1 MLTFLLMLTDEEHHD
16 KIKFLYDTFHTDML
30 RFARHR
36 LRQMGLHS
44 FELDAEDVVQNAFI
58 KIIKY
63 IDRINLGV
71 PNRKIKAYLL
81 SIVVNECNDFV
92 HEQQQVESIDNY
104 EETLEDGDFFGAL
117 RMEQRYDTVMQAIG
131 ALEERY
137 SFTLF
142 YRYAKNMTV
151 ADIAQTMG
159 VPEKT
164 VYTRIERGKR
174 LLLKLLAKEENQ

>member
-1 MLTFLLMLTDEEHHD
+1 M
-16 KIKFLYDTFHTDML
+16 
-30 RFARHR
+30 
-36 LRQMGLHS
+36 
-44 FELDAEDVVQNAFI
+44 
-58 KIIKY
+58 
-63 IDRINLGV
+63 GV

-92 HEQQQVESIDNY
+92 HEQQQVESIDDY
-104 EETLEDGDFFGAL
+104 ESVLEDGDFFGAL

>member
-16 KIKFLYDTFHTDML
+16 KIKFLYHTYHADML

-44 FELDAEDVVQNAFI
+44 FEVDAEDVVQNTFI
-58 KIIKY
+58 KIIQY
-63 IDRINLGV
+63 IDRIDAGAPYKKL
-71 PNRKIKAYLL
+71 RAYLF

-92 HEQQQVESIDNY
+92 REQAAVENIDDY
-104 EETLEDGDFFGAL
+104 ESVLEDGDFFGEL
-117 RMEQRYDTVMQAIG
+117 RLGERYDDVLRAIN
-131 ALEERY
+131 ALDERY
-137 SFTLF
+137 SITLF
-142 YRYAKNMTV
+142 YRYTKNMT
-151 ADIAQTMG
+151 ARDIAKTMG

-174 LLLKLLAKEENQ
+174 LLLQLLGKEESK

>member
-1 MLTFLLMLTDEEHHD
+1 MLALLLMLTDEEHHD
-16 KIKFLYDTFHTDML
+16 KIKFLYDTFHADML

-36 LRQMGLHS
+36 LRQMGIHS
-44 FELDAEDVVQNAFI
+44 YDVDAEDVVQNSFI

-63 IDRINLGV
+63 IDRIDLGV

-92 HEQQQVESIDNY
+92 REQQEVESIDNY

-142 YRYAKNMTV
+142 YRYAKNMSV

-164 VYTRIERGKR
+164 VYTRLERGKR
-174 LLLKLLAKEENQ
+174 LLLQLLGKEESK

>member
-1 MLTFLLMLTDEEHHD
+1 MLALLLMLSDEEHHD
-16 KIKFLYDTFHTDML
+16 KIKVLYDNFHTDML

-36 LRQMGLHS
+36 LRQMGIHS
-44 FELDAEDVVQNAFI
+44 FEVDAEDVVQNAFI

-63 IDRINLGV
+63 IDRIDLGV

-92 HEQQQVESIDNY
+92 REQQEAESIDNY

-151 ADIAQTMG
+151 ADIAQTLG
-159 VPEKT
+159 VPEQT
-164 VYTRIERGKR
+164 AYTRIERGKR

>member
-1 MLTFLLMLTDEEHHD
+1 MLTFLLMLSDEEHHD
-16 KIKFLYDTFHTDML
+16 KIKFLYHTYHADML

-44 FELDAEDVVQNAFI
+44 FEVDAEDVVQNTFI
-58 KIIKY
+58 KIIQY
-63 IDRINLGV
+63 IDRIDAGAPYKKL
-71 PNRKIKAYLL
+71 RAYLF

-92 HEQQQVESIDNY
+92 REQAAVENIDDY
-104 EETLEDGDFFGAL
+104 ESVLEDGDFFGAL
-117 RMEQRYDTVMQAIG
+117 RMEQRYDTVMQAIA